1 MEIQER
7 IAQIEEE
14 IRKTPHHK
22 GTDHYLG
29 KMRARLARLQDE
41 LTEKQSRKGGG
52 GTTFAVAKQ
61 GDATVVLVG
70 YPSVGKSTLLNLLT
84 EANSRVAPYAF
95 TTITVIPG
103 MMDYKGAKIQILDLP
118 GLVGGAASGKGRGR
132 EILSV
137 VRAADLLLL
146 ILDIQKNKEQLKS
159 IEDELYAAGVR
170 INQKPPL
177 ITIKKK
183 AKGGLRSNISL
194 ALPIA
199 QEFRLVN
206 AEIQVKEELN
216 VNQLIDAF
224 LGNRVYL
231 PALTVINKID
241 QRTNFEKNPEF
252 LYLSG
257 LYGQGLGELKEKIWQ
272 KLGLIRIYLKPVGV
286 EPDKKTPLILKKG
299 QTVGDAVLKVSQEL
313 QVKEA
318 KVWGQSVKFPGQNV
332 GLNHKL
338 TDEDILT
345 FGR

>member
-29 KMRARLARLQDE
+29 KLRARIARLEDE
-41 LTEKQSRKGGG
+41 LAEKQSSKRGGG
-52 GTTFAVAKQ
+52 ATFAVPKQ

-70 YPSVGKSTLLNLLT
+70 YPSVGKSTILNLLT

-95 TTITVIPG
+95 TTLTVIPG

-146 ILDIQKNKEQLKS
+146 IVELTKSQEQLES
-159 IEDELYAAGVR
+159 IKKEVEAAGVR

-177 ITIKKK
+177 VTIKKK
-183 AKGGLRSNISL
+183 AKGGLRSNVSL
-194 ALPIA
+194 ALVIA
-199 QEFRLVN
+199 QEFRLIN
-206 AEIQVKEELN
+206 AEIQVKEDLN

-231 PALTVINKID
+231 PALTVVNKID
-241 QRTNFEKNPEF
+241 QRHHYAKNPDF

-257 LYGQGLGELKEKIWQ
+257 LLGQGLEELKEKIWQ
-272 KLGLIRIYLKPVGV
+272 KLSLIRVYLKPSGG
-286 EPDKKTPLILKKG
+286 EPDKDKPLILKKR
-299 QTVGDAVLKVSQEL
+299 QTVKEAMEKVSREL

-318 KVWGQSVKFPGQNV
+318 KVWGQSAKFKGQTV
-332 GLNHKL
+332 SLSHVL
-338 TDEDILT
+338 ADEDILT
-345 FGR
+345 F

>member
-29 KMRARLARLQDE
+29 KMRARIAKLEDE
-41 LTEKQSRKGGG
+41 LAEKQSKKGGG

-118 GLVGGAASGKGRGR
+118 GLVGGAAKGKGRGR

-137 VRAADLLLL
+137 VRSADLLLL
-146 ILDIQKNKEQLKS
+146 IVDITKSEEQLKS
-159 IEDELYAAGVR
+159 IETELYAAGVR

-177 ITIKKK
+177 VLIKKK
-183 AKGGLRSNISL
+183 AKGGLRSNVSL
-194 ALPIA
+194 AITIA
-199 QEFRLVN
+199 SEFRLVN
-206 AEIQVKEELN
+206 AEIQVKEDLN

-241 QRTNFEKNPEF
+241 QRNNYEKNPDF

-257 LYGQGLGELKEKIWQ
+257 LLGQGVEELKEKIWE
-272 KLGLIRIYLKPVGV
+272 KLNLIRVYLKTPGC
-286 EPDKKTPLILKKG
+286 EPDKDKPLILKKG
-299 QTVGDAVLKVSQEL
+299 QTVKDAVFKISQEL

-338 TDEDILT
+338 ADEDILT